1 MDSTS
6 ASPSDS
12 PNVPLL
18 KRPRAWLRARFF
30 RFLRRVGASEDARD
44 YFAAALNR
52 QNLLLPPPELRGA
65 GEGADYPG
73 VGGAAPAAAPSPKPA
88 PVFVTGR
95 FRSGSTLVWN
105 LFRHVPGTR
114 SYYEP
119 FNERRWFDSRYR
131 GSRVDST
138 HLGVS
143 DYWSEYDGLEELGAY
158 FQEAW
163 KLEHLYMPGHA
174 WNPSMQRY
182 IEILIE
188 RAPAR
193 AVLQFNEVDFRL
205 PWLRAKFPQAKL
217 LHVYRH
223 PRDQWCS
230 TLRSAAAQAATCRIR
245 DFERLFG
252 FYLLAWGR
260 DLAHYFPFLTLAA
273 EAPAYELFY
282 QVWRMSHLFGRHH
295 ADCSVRLEDLISVPR
310 ESIPRMLTAVGV
322 RDYDLDTLA
331 GLVSPVPMGKWKE
344 CADESWFA
352 AIEARVETTLAAYS
366 RAST

>member
-1 MDSTS
+1 
-6 ASPSDS
+6 
-12 PNVPLL
+12 
-18 KRPRAWLRARFF
+18 LRARFF
-30 RFLRRVGASEDARD
+30 RFLRRVAFTEDMRET
-44 YFAAALNR
+44 FAEILNR
-52 QNLLLPPPELRGA
+52 QNLLMPPPELRRA
-65 GEGADYPG
+65 GQESPPYAGL
-73 VGGAAPAAAPSPKPA
+73 GGLIQAAAPDSKPV

-105 LFRHVPGTR
+105 LFRHIPGTR

-119 FNERRWFDSRYR
+119 FHEGRPFDLTR
-131 GSRVDST
+131 GSRVDRT

-143 DYWSEYDGLEELGAY
+143 DYWSEYAGLEELGAY
-158 FQEAW
+158 FEESW
-163 KLEHLYMPGHA
+163 KFKHLYMPGHA
-174 WNPSMQRY
+174 WNPAMQRY

-188 RAPAR
+188 RAPGR

-230 TLRSAAAQAATCRIR
+230 TLRSAAPAAGTCSIR
-245 DFERLFG
+245 EFKRYFG
-252 FYLLAWGR
+252 FYLLPWGR
-260 DLAHYFPFLTLAA
+260 DLAPYFPFLTLAP

-282 QVWRMSHLFGRHH
+282 QVWRLSHLFGSDH
-295 ADCSVRLEDLISVPR
+295 AHCSVRLEDLVSAPR
-310 ESIPRMLTAVGV
+310 ETIPRMLSAVEV
-322 RDYDLDTLA
+322 DDYDLDTLV

-352 AIEARVETTLAAYS
+352 AIETRVETTIAAYFRTS
-366 RAST
+366 AP